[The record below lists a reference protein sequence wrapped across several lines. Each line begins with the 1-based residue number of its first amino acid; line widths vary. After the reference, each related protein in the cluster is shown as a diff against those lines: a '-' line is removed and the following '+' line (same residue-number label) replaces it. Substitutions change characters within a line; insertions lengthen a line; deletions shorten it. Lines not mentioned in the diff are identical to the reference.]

1 MGSDI
6 SREDRERALAHMV
19 GERLRWWRGTTGLT
33 QDQIAERVGI
43 SIQQYRKYE
52 AGKNRLSI
60 PTGLLIA
67 EAMNVSFGTLF
78 DAVGTVDAQ
87 E

>member
-19 GERLRWWRGTTGLT
+19 GERLRRWRGTTGLT

-52 AGKNRLSI
+52 TGKNRLSI

-67 EAMNVSFGTLF
+67 EAMDVSFGTLF
-78 DAVGTVDAQ
+78 DAIGVDHEQ
-87 E
+87 